1 MSFKQRVLY
10 GEGVCLRTFTTVGD
24 VRLWSWLQVIFS
36 QQVIGYP
43 RRRELALTCELF
55 GLAGHYVLTLRSKLY
70 TAVPVMD
77 SEPAHLKVHAC
88 SSEFAHTTCSKGEHR
103 SVSPSAITALLS
115 QSFSGSTFDLCRI
128 FKLTN
133 ALCLRHVKTRHDR
146 LAVRGRLE
154 RNCGQQWENSKLA
167 TESRRTYLEQN
178 YPAC

>member
-1 MSFKQRVLY
+1 MSFKQSVLY

-77 SEPAHLKVHAC
+77 SDPAHLKVHVC
-88 SSEFAHTTCSKGEHR
+88 SSEFAPHSLLARKQRIAVSFLRPSPLCCHSHFQVRPSTCAE
-103 SVSPSAITALLS
+103 
-115 QSFSGSTFDLCRI
+115 
-128 FKLTN
+128 
-133 ALCLRHVKTRHDR
+133 
-146 LAVRGRLE
+146 
-154 RNCGQQWENSKLA
+154 
-167 TESRRTYLEQN
+167 YLN
-178 YPAC
+178 